1 MIVEYVS
8 VSELLAAKGT
18 KVQVRKGE
26 TLFREGDAS
35 TSVYSCLF
43 GRIKIFVTTP
53 ATRDLLLGV
62 KTPGQVFGEL
72 SALDGRPRS
81 AGATAMELSVV
92 ACMSSDQFLESLQS
106 APVVAVELLRAMSE
120 HLRRSN
126 ARIGARDSESTTV
139 RVGHLLVEL
148 GEKFQRHGAST
159 APLSSVSPVSSVS
172 SVSSVS
178 PSVDLPISQD
188 ELASWIGA
196 SREATARSLA
206 IFRRAGAVSTGRQR
220 ITLHGLDRVLAVT
233 MQAS

>member
-1 MIVEYVS
+1 MPIGAKAPPTVPKWRFLVIV
-8 VSELLAAKGT
+8 
-18 KVQVRKGE
+18 GE
-26 TLFREGDAS
+26 
-35 TSVYSCLF
+35 
-43 GRIKIFVTTP
+43 ITTP

-139 RVGHLLVEL
+139 RVGHADRV
-148 GEKFQRHGAST
+148 
-159 APLSSVSPVSSVS
+159 
-172 SVSSVS
+172 
-178 PSVDLPISQD
+178 
-188 ELASWIGA
+188 
-196 SREATARSLA
+196 
-206 IFRRAGAVSTGRQR
+206 RAGAQFMGQLARHDFVADRRASIRPEALSAARCVS
-220 ITLHGLDRVLAVT
+220 DVC
-233 MQAS
+233 S

>member
-1 MIVEYVS
+1 MTVEYVS

-72 SALDGRPRS
+72 SALDGRRRS

-159 APLSSVSPVSSVS
+159 PPLKSM
-172 SVSSVS
+172 SSVS
-178 PSVDLPISQD
+178 PSVDLPISQE

>member
-172 SVSSVS
+172 SVS

>member
-1 MIVEYVS
+1 MTAVHAS
-8 VSELLAAKGT
+8 VSELLAARGT
-18 KVQVRKGE
+18 KVQVRSGE
-26 TLFREGDAS
+26 ILFREGDAS

-92 ACMSSDQFLESLQS
+92 ACMSSDQFLESLRS

-159 APLSSVSPVSSVS
+159 PPMSSVSLIA
-172 SVSSVS
+172 

-233 MQAS
+233 MEAS

>member
-1 MIVEYVS
+1 M
-8 VSELLAAKGT
+8 SELLAAKGT

-172 SVSSVS
+172 SVS

>member
-1 MIVEYVS
+1 MTVRYAS
-8 VSELLAAKGT
+8 VYELLAAKGT
-18 KVQVRKGE
+18 KVRVRAGE
-26 TLFREGDAS
+26 TLFREGDVS
-35 TSVYSCLF
+35 TSVYSCLY

-53 ATRDLLLGV
+53 ATRDLILGV

-81 AGATAMELSVV
+81 AGATAMELTVV
-92 ACMSSDQFLESLQS
+92 ACMASDQFLESLQS

-148 GEKFQRHGAST
+148 GEKFQRHGAS
-159 APLSSVSPVSSVS
+159 APPMSSM
-172 SVSSVS
+172 S

-206 IFRRAGAVSTGRQR
+206 IFRRAGAISTGRQR

-233 MQAS
+233 MEAS